1 MGLVIKFLGQPYP
14 GREVT
19 VDDTKDQVKFGR
31 GVDCDVGFPEDMAI
45 VSRDHFALR
54 RELGGYKFV
63 INREKPVF
71 LNGRPVYDD
80 QDLPK
85 SAEIQLSGPTGP
97 KLRIERTD
105 GGPSNQI
112 KTEILKPQKDLTE
125 VVRDTSTRGN
135 RTLGLV
141 AGIAALVA
149 VLGAGGYFITKGLQ
163 DDVVTIGGDVATIK
177 EQLVSITKDL
187 PEIKAQAAMA
197 AGASPANLAAIIEKN
212 KESVYLVS
220 IQLPSGT
227 RLGGGTASVVRLPD
241 GTKALATNSHVA
253 DIVNDLS
260 DPRLAGA
267 KLVVVQP
274 KGPDYTALT
283 VTRVQKHPG
292 YDAFN
297 AWQEKYFYKAQTLSA
312 ARMEFV
318 PGFDVALLYVD
329 EPEKLGEP
337 LTYAPR
343 EQIENLKAGEQL
355 VLIGYPMEQLKGTDA
370 ARPEPTSQTGIIT
383 SVTTFFLSKE
393 NAKHDLLVQHS
404 VPATGGA
411 SGSPMFNT
419 KGEVVAFLN
428 AGNIILYQTPD
439 GGTMRQPSGA
449 LVNYAQR
456 ADMLLDLA
464 EGKADGLM
472 PDYLASFDK
481 AEENLTKMPDVF
493 IADLKA
499 LFGQEMGDQKN
510 VTEVAAVEGVMDTP
524 IPWLENRL
532 GAGVEIEITDP
543 GVYVIAGASLDK
555 RIVQTSLYEVLPDG
569 TIQYLDSGVNITPYS
584 FVVSGRETPGKL
596 YAVVTDLTSPA
607 APPPPAE
614 ATPAEAPAD
623 GTAPAEPTLE
633 PTPTAPPA
641 APVTPGKVKVWVLRG
656 VPG

>member
-14 GREVT
+14 GREVAIDEST
-19 VDDTKDQVKFGR
+19 SEVKFGR

-85 SAEIQLSGPTGP
+85 TAEIQLSGPTGP
-97 KLRIERTD
+97 KLRIERTE

-141 AGIAALVA
+141 AGVAALVA
-149 VLGAGGYFITKGLQ
+149 VLGAGGYFIAQNLQ
-163 DDVVTIGGDVATIK
+163 DDVGTLGTDVAGIK
-177 EQLVSITKDL
+177 EQIVSISKDL
-187 PEIKAQAAMA
+187 PEIKAQAAAA
-197 AGASPANLAAIIEKN
+197 AGANPANLAAIIERN

-220 IQLPSGT
+220 IQLPSGS
-227 RLGGGTASVVRLPD
+227 RMGGGTASVVMLPD

-253 DIVNDLS
+253 EIFDDIAS
-260 DPRLAGA
+260 EPRLAGS

-283 VTRVQKHPG
+283 VTRVEKHPG

-297 AWQEKYFYKAQTLSA
+297 AWQERYFVKAQTLSA

-318 PGFDVALLYVD
+318 PGFDVALLHV
-329 EPEKLGEP
+329 ENPEELGTP
-337 LTYAPR
+337 LTYASR
-343 EQIENLKAGEQL
+343 EAMESLKAGEQL

-370 ARPEPTSQTGIIT
+370 ARPEPTSQTGIVT
-383 SVTTFFLSKE
+383 SVTTFFLSRE

-419 KGEVVAFLN
+419 RGEVVAFLN
-428 AGNIILYQTPD
+428 AGNIIIYQTPD
-439 GGTMRQPSGA
+439 GGTRRQPSGA

-464 EGKADGLM
+464 EGKTAALM

-481 AEENLTKMPDVF
+481 AENDLTKTPEVF
-493 IADLKA
+493 IADLVQ
-499 LFGQEMGDQKN
+499 LLGQEMGDQKN
-510 VTEVAAVEGVMDTP
+510 VEKVAEVEGVMDTP
-524 IPWLENRL
+524 VPWLDNRL
-532 GAGVEIEITDP
+532 GAGAEIEITEP
-543 GVYVIAGASLDK
+543 GLYVIAGASLDK
-555 RIVQTSLYEVLPDG
+555 RIIQTSLYEVLPDG
-569 TIQYLDSGVNITPYS
+569 TIQYLDSGVNLTPYS
-584 FVVSGRETPGKL
+584 FVVSGRQSAGKL

-607 APPPPAE
+607 IPTAPPP
-614 ATPAEAPAD
+614 APAPGGD
-623 GTAPAEPTLE
+623 GGEPVAT

-641 APVTPGKVKVWVLRG
+641 PPVENPGKVKIWVYRG
-656 VPG
+656 KPS

>member
-19 VDDTKDQVKFGR
+19 IDDTKDEVKFGR
-31 GVDCDVGFPEDMAI
+31 GVDCDVGFPEDLAI

-97 KLRIERTD
+97 KLRLERTD

-149 VLGAGGYFITKGLQ
+149 VLGAGGYFITKSLQ
-163 DDVVTIGGDVATIK
+163 QDVTTIGGDVAGIK

-187 PEIKAQAAMA
+187 PEIKAQAAAA
-197 AGASPANLAAIIEKN
+197 AGATPANLAAIIEKN
-212 KESVYLVS
+212 KESVYMVS
-220 IQLPSGT
+220 IQLPSGS
-227 RLGGGTASVVRLPD
+227 RMGSGTASVVQLPD

-253 DIVNDLS
+253 DIMKDIEG

-267 KLVVVQP
+267 KLVVTQP
-274 KGPDYTALT
+274 KGPDYTTLT
-283 VTRVQKHPG
+283 VTHVQKHPG

-297 AWQEKYFYKAQTLSA
+297 AWQEKYFVKAQTLSA

-318 PGFDVALLYVD
+318 PGFDVALLFVD
-329 EPEKLGEP
+329 QPEKLGTP

-343 EQIENLKAGEQL
+343 EAMENMKAGEQL

-370 ARPEPTSQTGIIT
+370 ARPEPTSQTGIVT
-383 SVTTFFLSKE
+383 SMTTFFLSRAD
-393 NAKHDLLVQHS
+393 AKDDLLVQHS

-428 AGNIILYQTPD
+428 AGNIIIYQTPD

-472 PDYLASFDK
+472 PGYLKKFDE
-481 AEENLTKMPDVF
+481 AEDQLTKTPEVF
-493 IADLKA
+493 ISDLVQ

-510 VTEVAAVEGVMDTP
+510 VTKVAEVEGAMDTP
-524 IPWLENRL
+524 VPWLENRL
-532 GAGVEIEITDP
+532 GAGAEIEVTEP

-555 RIVQTSLYEVLPDG
+555 RIIQTSLYEVLPDG
-569 TIQYLDSGVNITPYS
+569 TIQYLDSGVNLTPYS
-584 FVVSGRETPGKL
+584 FVVSGREKTGKL

-607 APPPPAE
+607 APADGAAPA
-614 ATPAEAPAD
+614 ATPAAPA
-623 GTAPAEPTLE
+623 
-633 PTPTAPPA
+633 
-641 APVTPGKVKVWVLRG
+641 VTPGKVKIWVYRG
-656 VPG
+656 KPAS

>member
-19 VDDTKDQVKFGR
+19 IDDTKDEVKFGR

-85 SAEIQLSGPTGP
+85 SAEVQLSGPTGP
-97 KLRIERTD
+97 KLRLERTD

-135 RTLGLV
+135 RTLGIV
-141 AGIAALVA
+141 AGVAALVA

-163 DDVVTIGGDVATIK
+163 QDVTTMGGDVANIK
-177 EQLVSITKDL
+177 EQLVSISKDL
-187 PEIKAQAAMA
+187 PEIKAQAAA
-197 AGASPANLAAIIEKN
+197 AASANPANLAAIIEKN
-212 KESVYLVS
+212 KESVYIVS
-220 IQLPSGT
+220 IQLPSGSRMGT
-227 RLGGGTASVVRLPD
+227 GTASVVQLPD

-253 DIVNDLS
+253 DILADITS

-267 KLVVVQP
+267 KLVVTQP
-274 KGPDYTALT
+274 KGPDYSTQT
-283 VTRVQKHPG
+283 VVSVKKHPG

-297 AWQEKYFYKAQTLSA
+297 AWQEKYFTKAQTLSA

-318 PGFDVALLYVD
+318 PGFDVALLFVD
-329 EPEKLGEP
+329 EPEKLGTP

-343 EQIENLKAGEQL
+343 NELESLKAGEQL
-355 VLIGYPMEQLKGTDA
+355 ILIGYPMEQLKGTDS

-383 SVTTFFLSKE
+383 SLTTFFLSKE

-428 AGNIILYQTPD
+428 AGNIIIYQTPD

-481 AEENLTKMPDVF
+481 AEDNLTKTPDVF
-493 IADLKA
+493 IQDLVQ

-510 VTEVAAVEGVMDTP
+510 VTKVAEVEGVMDTV
-524 IPWLENRL
+524 IPFAENRL
-532 GAGVEIEITDP
+532 GAGAEIEITEP
-543 GVYVIAGASLDK
+543 GTYVIAGASLDK
-555 RIVQTSLYEVLPDG
+555 RIIQTSLYEVLPDG
-569 TIQYLDSGVNITPYS
+569 SIQYLDSGVNLTPYS
-584 FVVSGRETPGKL
+584 FVVSGREKAGKL
-596 YAVVTDLTSPA
+596 YAIVTDLTSP
-607 APPPPAE
+607 
-614 ATPAEAPAD
+614 PAEAPPAPA
-623 GTAPAEPTLE
+623 TAPADGAA
-633 PTPTAPPA
+633 PTPTAPPPK
-641 APVTPGKVKVWVLRG
+641 PVENPGKVKIWVYRG
-656 VPG
+656 HPAG

>member
-19 VDDTKDQVKFGR
+19 VDDTKDEVKFGR
-31 GVDCDVGFPEDMAI
+31 GIDCDVGFPEDMAI

-97 KLRIERTD
+97 KLRIERTE

-149 VLGAGGYFITKGLQ
+149 VLGAGGYFIAKNLQ
-163 DDVVTIGGDVATIK
+163 DDVGTLGGDVATIK
-177 EQLVSITKDL
+177 EQIVSISKDL
-187 PEIKAQAAMA
+187 PEIKAQAAAA

-227 RLGGGTASVVRLPD
+227 RMGGGTASVVQLPD

-253 DIVNDLS
+253 DIMADINS

-267 KLVVVQP
+267 KLVATQP
-274 KGPDYTALT
+274 KGPDYTTLT

-297 AWQEKYFYKAQTLSA
+297 AWQEKYFVKAQTLSA

-329 EPEKLGEP
+329 DQEKLGPP
-337 LTYAPR
+337 LTYASR
-343 EQIENLKAGEQL
+343 AEMENLKAGEQL

-383 SVTTFFLSKE
+383 SVTTFFLSRE
-393 NAKHDLLVQHS
+393 NPKHDLLVQHS

-428 AGNIILYQTPD
+428 AGNIIIYQTPD

-464 EGKADGLM
+464 EGKAEGLM

-481 AEENLTKMPDVF
+481 AENDLTKTPEVF
-493 IADLKA
+493 IADLVQ

-510 VTEVAAVEGVMDTP
+510 ITKVAEVEGTMDTQ
-524 IPWLENRL
+524 IPWQENRL
-532 GAGVEIEITDP
+532 GAGAEIEITEP
-543 GVYVIAGASLDK
+543 GIYVIAGASLDK
-555 RIVQTSLYEVLPDG
+555 RIIQTSLYEVLPDG
-569 TIQYLDSGVNITPYS
+569 TIQYLDAGVNLTPYS
-584 FVVSGRETPGKL
+584 FVVSGRERVGKL

-607 APPPPAE
+607 TEPA
-614 ATPAEAPAD
+614 
-623 GTAPAEPTLE
+623 
-633 PTPTAPPA
+633 PA
-641 APVTPGKVKVWVLRG
+641 APTDGTTPAAPPQPKAASPGKVKIWVYRG
-656 VPG
+656 HPAQ

>member
-19 VDDTKDQVKFGR
+19 IDDTKDEVKFGR

-85 SAEIQLSGPTGP
+85 AAEIQLSGPTGP
-97 KLRIERTD
+97 KLRLERTE

-125 VVRDTSTRGN
+125 VVRDTSSRGN

-149 VLGAGGYFITKGLQ
+149 VLGAGGYFITKSLQ
-163 DDVVTIGGDVATIK
+163 QDVTTIGGDVAGIK

-187 PEIKAQAAMA
+187 PEIKAQAAAA

-212 KESVYLVS
+212 KESVYMVS
-220 IQLPSGT
+220 IQLPSGS
-227 RLGGGTASVVRLPD
+227 RMGGGTASVVQLPD

-253 DIVNDLS
+253 DIMKDIEG

-267 KLVVVQP
+267 KLVVTQP
-274 KGPDYTALT
+274 KGPDYTTLT

-297 AWQEKYFYKAQTLSA
+297 AWQEKYFYKAQTLAA

-329 EPEKLGEP
+329 QPEKLGTP
-337 LTYAPR
+337 LTYASR
-343 EQIENLKAGEQL
+343 ENMESLKAGEQL
-355 VLIGYPMEQLKGTDA
+355 ILIGYPMEQLKGTDA

-383 SVTTFFLSKE
+383 SVTTFFLSRE
-393 NAKHDLLVQHS
+393 NPKHDLLVQHS

-428 AGNIILYQTPD
+428 AGNIIIYQTPE

-481 AEENLTKMPDVF
+481 AENDLTKTPEVF
-493 IADLKA
+493 ISDLVQ

-510 VTEVAAVEGVMDTP
+510 VTKVAEVEGSMDTP

-532 GAGVEIEITDP
+532 GAGAEIEITEP

-555 RIVQTSLYEVLPDG
+555 RIIQTSLYEVLPDG
-569 TIQYLDSGVNITPYS
+569 TIQYLDAGVNLTPYS
-584 FVVSGRETPGKL
+584 FVVSGREKAGKL

-607 APPPPAE
+607 A
-614 ATPAEAPAD
+614 TPAD
-623 GTAPAEPTLE
+623 
-633 PTPTAPPA
+633 PA
-641 APVTPGKVKVWVLRG
+641 APAAPTAAPVASPGKVKIWVYRG
-656 VPG
+656 KPAG

>member
-19 VDDTKDQVKFGR
+19 IDDAKDEVKFGR

-85 SAEIQLSGPTGP
+85 SAEVQLSGPTGP
-97 KLRIERTD
+97 KLRLERTD

-135 RTLGLV
+135 RTLGIV
-141 AGIAALVA
+141 AGVAALVA

-163 DDVVTIGGDVATIK
+163 QDVVTIGGDVATIK
-177 EQLVSITKDL
+177 EQIVSISKDL
-187 PEIKAQAAMA
+187 PEIRAQAAAA
-197 AGASPANLAAIIEKN
+197 AGANPANLAAIIEKN
-212 KESVYLVS
+212 KESVYIVS
-220 IQLPSGT
+220 IQLPSGSRMGT
-227 RLGGGTASVVRLPD
+227 GTASVVQLPD

-253 DIVNDLS
+253 DILADISS
-260 DPRLAGA
+260 DPRLSGA
-267 KLVVVQP
+267 KLVVTQP
-274 KGPDYTALT
+274 KGPDYSTLT
-283 VTRVQKHPG
+283 VVSVKKHPG

-297 AWQEKYFYKAQTLSA
+297 AWQEKYFTKAQTLSA

-329 EPEKLGEP
+329 EPEKLGTP
-337 LTYAPR
+337 LTYASR
-343 EQIENLKAGEQL
+343 QEVETLKAGEQL
-355 VLIGYPMEQLKGTDA
+355 ILIGYPMEQLKGTDA

-383 SVTTFFLSKE
+383 SLTTFFLSRE

-428 AGNIILYQTPD
+428 AGNIIIYQTPD

-456 ADMLLDLA
+456 ADMLIDLA
-464 EGKADGLM
+464 EGKAEALM

-481 AEENLTKMPDVF
+481 AEDDLTKTPDVF
-493 IADLKA
+493 IQDLVQ

-510 VTEVAAVEGVMDTP
+510 VVKVAEVEGIMDTP

-532 GAGVEIEITDP
+532 GAGAEIEITEP
-543 GVYVIAGASLDK
+543 GTYVIAGASLDK
-555 RIVQTSLYEVLPDG
+555 RIIQTSLYEVLPDG
-569 TIQYLDSGVNITPYS
+569 TIQYLDSGVNLTPYS
-584 FVVSGRETPGKL
+584 FVVSGREGAGKL
-596 YAVVTDLTSPA
+596 YAVVTDLTSP
-607 APPPPAE
+607 
-614 ATPAEAPAD
+614 PAEAPAEAPPPAD
-623 GTAPAEPTLE
+623 GAAPG
-633 PTPTAPPA
+633 PTPTAPPPK
-641 APVTPGKVKVWVLRG
+641 PVENPGKVKIWVYRG
-656 VPG
+656 TPAG

>member
-19 VDDTKDQVKFGR
+19 IDDTKDEVKFGR

-97 KLRIERTD
+97 KLRLERTD

-125 VVRDTSTRGN
+125 VVRDTSSRGN

-141 AGIAALVA
+141 AGVAALVA

-163 DDVVTIGGDVATIK
+163 DDVGTLGGDVAGIK

-187 PEIKAQAAMA
+187 PEIKAQAAAA
-197 AGASPANLAAIIEKN
+197 AGATPANLAAIIEKN
-212 KESVYLVS
+212 KESVYMVS
-220 IQLPSGT
+220 IQLPSGS
-227 RLGGGTASVVRLPD
+227 RMGGGTASVVQLPD

-253 DIVNDLS
+253 DIVKEIEG

-267 KLVVVQP
+267 KLVVTQP
-274 KGPDYTALT
+274 KGPDYSTLV

-329 EPEKLGEP
+329 QPEKLGTP
-337 LTYAPR
+337 LTYASR
-343 EQIENLKAGEQL
+343 EEMASLKAGEQL

-370 ARPEPTSQTGIIT
+370 ARPEPTSQTGIVT
-383 SVTTFFLSKE
+383 SVTTFFLSRE

-428 AGNIILYQTPD
+428 AGNIIIYQTPD

-464 EGKADGLM
+464 EGKADALM

-481 AEENLTKMPDVF
+481 AENDLTKTPEVF
-493 IADLKA
+493 IADLVQ

-510 VTEVAAVEGVMDTP
+510 VTKVAEVEGVMDTP

-532 GAGVEIEITDP
+532 GAGAEIEITEP
-543 GVYVIAGASLDK
+543 GLYVIAGASLDK
-555 RIVQTSLYEVLPDG
+555 RIIQTSLYEVLPDG
-569 TIQYLDSGVNITPYS
+569 TIQYLDAGVNLTPYS
-584 FVVSGRETPGKL
+584 FVVAGRETTGKL

-607 APPPPAE
+607 VEPAAPAPADGAAPPPPA
-614 ATPAEAPAD
+614 PP
-623 GTAPAEPTLE
+623 
-633 PTPTAPPA
+633 APPGA
-641 APVTPGKVKVWVLRG
+641 RPGKVKIWVYRG
-656 VPG
+656 KPAG

>member
-19 VDDTKDQVKFGR
+19 IDDTKDEVKFGR

-97 KLRIERTD
+97 KLRLERTD
-105 GGPSNQI
+105 GGPSNQV

-125 VVRDTSTRGN
+125 VVRDTSSRGN

-141 AGIAALVA
+141 AGVAALVA
-149 VLGAGGYFITKGLQ
+149 VLGAGGYFITQGLQ
-163 DDVVTIGGDVATIK
+163 QDVTTIGGDVAGIK

-187 PEIKAQAAMA
+187 PEIKAQAAAA
-197 AGASPANLAAIIEKN
+197 AGASPANLSAIIEKN
-212 KESVYLVS
+212 KESVYMVS
-220 IQLPSGT
+220 IQLPSGS
-227 RLGGGTASVVRLPD
+227 RMGGGTASVVQLPD

-253 DIVNDLS
+253 DIIKEIEG

-267 KLVVVQP
+267 KLVVTQP
-274 KGPDYTALT
+274 KGPDYSTLV
-283 VTRVQKHPG
+283 VTRVLKHPG

-329 EPEKLGEP
+329 QPEKLGTP
-337 LTYAPR
+337 LTYASR
-343 EQIENLKAGEQL
+343 ESMENLKAGEQL
-355 VLIGYPMEQLKGTDA
+355 ILIGYPMEQLKGTDA
-370 ARPEPTSQTGIIT
+370 ARPEPTSQTGIVT
-383 SVTTFFLSKE
+383 SVTTFFLSRE

-428 AGNIILYQTPD
+428 AGNIIIYQTPD

-464 EGKADGLM
+464 EGKADSLM

-481 AEENLTKMPDVF
+481 AENDLTKTPETF
-493 IADLKA
+493 IADLVQ

-510 VTEVAAVEGVMDTP
+510 VTKVAEVEGVMDTP

-532 GAGVEIEITDP
+532 GAGAEIEITEP
-543 GVYVIAGASLDK
+543 GLYVIAGASLDK
-555 RIVQTSLYEVLPDG
+555 RIIQTSLYEVLPDG
-569 TIQYLDSGVNITPYS
+569 TIQYLDSGVNLTPYS
-584 FVVSGRETPGKL
+584 FVVAGRETTGKL

-607 APPPPAE
+607 AEAQAPA
-614 ATPAEAPAD
+614 PAAPAD
-623 GTAPAEPTLE
+623 GSAPAAT

-641 APVTPGKVKVWVLRG
+641 PPVASPGKVKIWVYRG
-656 VPG
+656 KPAG

>member
-19 VDDTKDQVKFGR
+19 IDDTKDEVKFGR

-97 KLRIERTD
+97 KLRLERTD

-163 DDVVTIGGDVATIK
+163 EDVVTIGTDITDIK
-177 EQLVSITKDL
+177 QQLVSITKDL

-267 KLVVVQP
+267 KLVAVQP
-274 KGPDYTALT
+274 KGPDYTTLT

-337 LTYAPR
+337 LTYASR
-343 EQIENLKAGEQL
+343 EEMENLKAGEQL

-393 NAKHDLLVQHS
+393 NPKHDLLVQHS

-428 AGNIILYQTPD
+428 AGNIIIYQTPD

-464 EGKADGLM
+464 EGKADALM

-481 AEENLTKMPDVF
+481 AEETLTKTPDVF
-493 IADLKA
+493 IADLKTM
-499 LFGQEMGDQKN
+499 FGQEMGDQKN
-510 VTEVAAVEGVMDTP
+510 VTEVAEVEGVMDTP

-532 GAGVEIEITDP
+532 GAGVEIEIKDP
-543 GVYVIAGASLDK
+543 GIYVIAGASLDK

-569 TIQYLDSGVNITPYS
+569 TIQYLDSGVNLTPYS
-584 FVVSGRETPGKL
+584 FVVSGREKPGKL

-614 ATPAEAPAD
+614 TPAATPAD